1 MYDFNVC
8 HFNLIQPKRPLF
20 LNLLSSSS
28 SSTVAKMPTSK
39 PEFQQNSFRIKQDDK
54 FFSRLLSKE
63 SSAGST
69 SVRVYYGG
77 VSGAVPFLWESQ
89 PGTPKHTL
97 SENSLPP
104 LTPPPSYYSTS
115 HIKTTKRNS
124 QRPNLLFTLF
134 SKPTY
139 KKNQKSSPPSLS
151 LTSSSSS
158 SSSWSWSSLH
168 SPMSASRNSNFQV
181 RTRFSSSTISSLD
194 DEEELALGSLT
205 STLRFSNR
213 SEGSAGR
220 FRGCSS
226 VVILKRALFSIVGN
240 GSA

>member
-1 MYDFNVC
+1 
-8 HFNLIQPKRPLF
+8 
-20 LNLLSSSS
+20 
-28 SSTVAKMPTSK
+28 MPTSK

-63 SSAGST
+63 SSVGST

-104 LTPPPSYYSTS
+104 LTPPPSYYSPS
-115 HIKTTKRNS
+115 HIKPMKRNS
-124 QRPNLLFTLF
+124 RRPNLLFTLF
-134 SKPTY
+134 SKTTY
-139 KKNQKSSPPSLS
+139 KKDRKSSPPSLS
-151 LTSSSSS
+151 LSSLSSSS

-194 DEEELALGSLT
+194 DEEELALGSPT
-205 STLRFSNR
+205 STLRFSKR
-213 SEGSAGR
+213 TEGDAGR
-220 FRGCSS
+220 FQGCSS
-226 VVILKRALFSIVGN
+226 VVIMKRALFSIVGN